1 MIVRL
6 RHWYLARSDRERRLL
21 LLMALIGLPLL
32 AWLLVILPLDRAYD
46 DALKRHVE
54 AIDRNGRVKMLAAT
68 PPGLRTEPLG
78 GDLTLIV
85 TESAAASGIVLDS
98 NTAVGPGA
106 VTIAISSA
114 SPGATLQWLRGLE
127 ARGLF
132 IDELRLSPAA
142 GGNASATVRLS
153 RGAA

>member
-32 AWLLVILPLDRAYD
+32 AWLLVIMPLDCAYD

-54 AIDRNGRVKMLAAT
+54 AIDRNGRVKTLASA
-68 PPGLRTEPLG
+68 PPRQVSAAPG

-85 TESAAASGIVLDS
+85 TESAAASGIPLDS

-106 VTIAISSA
+106 VTVAISSV